1 MDVRELCSGTDGH
14 CRGTDFYKVTS
25 EGFGMKPIV
34 VVGSI
39 NMDLVSIADRIPFPG
54 ETVLGNEFQLHSGG
68 KGANQAVAVAK
79 LAYPSILLG
88 KIGSDAFG
96 TELLET
102 LAKYGVDTDEI
113 ERVDGS
119 SGTASIV
126 VNLEGENS
134 IVVTPGANLQVTPD
148 YLESKRHVL
157 RGAGMILAQLEIPID
172 TIRRLAEIAEEFQVP
187 LMLDPA
193 PAHILDAATLS
204 GITWFTPN
212 ESETLFYVKSKD
224 ASEEILKQLFE
235 AGIRNVILKRGSE
248 GALIASANGT
258 RHWVEAFS
266 VNAIDTTAAG
276 DAFNGAFAVAWMLR
290 KSVEECAYY
299 AAAAAALSVT
309 RRGAQ
314 PSLPSEKE
322 LHDFLSSHQSNQETE
337 ASSVR

>member
-1 MDVRELCSGTDGH
+1 
-14 CRGTDFYKVTS
+14 
-25 EGFGMKPIV
+25 MKPIV

-39 NMDLVSIADRIPFPG
+39 NMDLVSIADRIPLPG

-102 LAKYGVDTDEI
+102 LAKYGVDTGEI

-126 VNLEGENS
+126 VNREGENS
-134 IVVTPGANLQVTPD
+134 IIVTPGANLKVTPD
-148 YLESKRHVL
+148 YLESKRDVL
-157 RGAGMILAQLEIPID
+157 RGAGMILTQLEIPIE

-193 PAHILDAATLS
+193 PAQMLDAATLS
-204 GITWFTPN
+204 RITWFTPN
-212 ESETLFYVKSKD
+212 QSETQFYVKTTD
-224 ASEEILKQLFE
+224 ASEEILKELFE
-235 AGIRNVILKRGSE
+235 AGMCNVILKRGSE
-248 GALIASANGT
+248 GALIAKADGT
-258 RHWVEAFS
+258 RHWVDAFF

-276 DAFNGAFAVAWMLR
+276 DAFNGAFAVASMLG
-290 KSVEECAYY
+290 KSMEECASY
-299 AAAAAALSVT
+299 AAAAAAISVT
-309 RRGAQ
+309 RKGAQ
-314 PSLPSEKE
+314 PSLAS
-322 LHDFLSSHQSNQETE
+322 ETE
-337 ASSVR
+337 LDNFLASKQESEASRAR